1 MFSDMLNRFRL
12 AASGVVKTPK
22 SAMLG
27 LAMGSAARDDRVD

>member
-12 AASGVVKTPK
+12 AASVVVKTPK

-27 LAMGSAARDDRVD
+27 LATGGAAREDRVD

>member
-12 AASGVVKTPK
+12 AAFVVVKTPK

-27 LAMGSAARDDRVD
+27 LAMRSAAREDRVD